1 MRDIKSEMSIN
12 YRSTAGAADR
22 CSCGKPKNPQFP
34 TCRDCA
40 SKASSSGYQ
49 SSSRNISSLRAGY
62 LADGYFEIKNGKNYI
77 KEDVFIK
84 WPQDISAD
92 LRNAGLSPNAIRNFF
107 NKLRAVEHNYKV
119 TKDFDKTRQDIYS
132 FCRDVKY
139 TENRGVTPELFTK
152 FIDANIDLAKKDP
165 EHFKAFIEHFQSVI
179 AYFKDKK

>member
-1 MRDIKSEMSIN
+1 MRDINSEMTKN
-12 YRSTAGAADR
+12 YRTLVGAADR
-22 CSCGKPKNPQFP
+22 CSCGKPKDPRFP

-40 SKASSSGYQ
+40 SKGNSSGYQ
-49 SSSRNISSLRAGY
+49 SLSRNRSLLRAGY

-92 LRNAGLSPNAIRNFF
+92 LRSAGMSPTAIRNFF

-119 TKDFDKTRQDIYS
+119 TKDFDKTRQGIYS
-132 FCRDVKY
+132 FCRDVHY
-139 TENRGVTPELFTK
+139 TETRGVTPELFTK
-152 FIDANIDLAKKDP
+152 FIEANIALAKKDP

-179 AYFKDKK
+179 AYYKDKK

>member
-1 MRDIKSEMSIN
+1 MRDMKSEMGKSF
-12 YRSTAGAADR
+12 SQSAGSSDR
-22 CSCGKPKNPQFP
+22 CSCGNRKRPNFP
-34 TCRDCA
+34 TCYDCA
-40 SKASSSGYQ
+40 QKGKSNGYQ
-49 SSSRNISSLRAGY
+49 SSNKNSKSLRDGY
-62 LADGYFEIKNGKNYI
+62 LAGGYFETKNGRNYI

-84 WPQDISAD
+84 WAQDISTD
-92 LRNAGLSPNAIRNFF
+92 LRSEGMSPTAIRNYF

-152 FIDANIDLAKKDP
+152 FIDSNIALAKKDP